1 MEVILKIWPIIKIIL
16 GTVFLLCCLTLP
28 FLLIALGI
36 NKKKLDAYI
45 NQINTKGAI
54 EEIKNINAGFDLFL
68 AVNIFKTLPEVKN
81 NPTYNKFKLAL
92 DLEERIIILGK
103 FVKPIAI
110 VFGITVINLIVL
122 ANWLEK

>member
-1 MEVILKIWPIIKIIL
+1 MELIELPDKKDRTTFKVALDDVKSKKKNIRCCVIHWKFKKEMEVILKIWPIIKIIL

-68 AVNIFKTLPEVKN
+68 AVNIFITC
-81 NPTYNKFKLAL
+81 
-92 DLEERIIILGK
+92 
-103 FVKPIAI
+103 IAI
-110 VFGITVINLIVL
+110 SLN
-122 ANWLEK
+122 

>member
-68 AVNIFKTLPEVKN
+68 AINIFKTLPEVKN

-122 ANWLEK
+122 ANWHEK